1 MNLDEVSLFQII
13 LIYISY
19 MIFMI
24 LCLSICSCLYDKCS
38 KCTNNIYE
46 IYYTENKDLN
56 NHLLQI

>member
-24 LCLSICSCLYDKCS
+24 LCLSICSYLYE
-38 KCTNNIYE
+38 KCTKNIYE